1 MRFHSQ
7 HKHLTMP
14 QRVSRFF
21 SLHVA
26 ASVFVACIGGCA
38 ATTKNDIAPQAAAND
53 PAAEVAALMAG
64 QYDSRD
70 QSTSDRTYYP
80 ISLAMIPI
88 WPQRTDGHW
97 LYVEQA
103 MADSADKP
111 YRQRV
116 YRVSNGV
123 DGDVLSAVYTIDQPA
138 RFVQGWRN
146 GALESLTEAML
157 QPRAGCTVSLRA
169 AGTVWRGAT
178 TGKDC
183 ASDLRG
189 AAYATAEVTLDNA
202 SMRSWDRGFDAAG
215 KQVWGATAGPYQFIK
230 RGPAP

>member
-1 MRFHSQ
+1 MRFWLQNRHIIS
-7 HKHLTMP
+7 
-14 QRVSRFF
+14 SRRTPHR
-21 SLHVA
+21 SA
-26 ASVFVACIGGCA
+26 ASVAAFILVAGLGGCA
-38 ATTKNDIAPQAAAND
+38 STAKRDSTMQADVGD
-53 PAAEVAALMAG
+53 PAAEVAVLMAG

-70 QSTSDRTYYP
+70 QSATDGGYYA

-103 MADSADKP
+103 IADTADKP

-116 YRVSNGV
+116 YRVSNSA
-123 DGDVLSAVYTIDQPA
+123 DGAVLSAVYTIDRPE

-146 GALESLTEAML
+146 GALNGLSEAML

-169 AGTVWRGAT
+169 EGGAWRGAT
-178 TGKDC
+178 TDKHC

-189 AAYATAEVTLDNA
+189 AAYATAEVRLDGA
-202 SMRSWDRGFDAAG
+202 SMHSWDRGYDASG
-215 KQVWGATAGPYQFIK
+215 KQVWGATAGPYRFVK
-230 RGPAP
+230 RTPVP